1 MASQTIRVKRELLD
15 SFKAACAARGDAV
28 NAVFRVAMEDYTAG
42 RYQPETRC
50 KLAAD
55 NGSDPCSAQD
65 QTGGGGVLTAEEY
78 RSIQM
83 AMHIAN
89 AHGYNPPYF
98 NDLMTD
104 IDKCISAQET
114 GDQKEGC

>member
-1 MASQTIRVKRELLD
+1 MPRKTYQDKWDAEHMASQTIRVKRELLD

-50 KLAAD
+50 KPAAD
-55 NGSDPCSAQD
+55 AGSAQD
-65 QTGGGGVLTAEEY
+65 QTG
-78 RSIQM
+78 S
-83 AMHIAN
+83 
-89 AHGYNPPYF
+89 
-98 NDLMTD
+98 D
-104 IDKCISAQET
+104 QET